1 MNLDIPK
8 IAGNLHG
15 IGKGELFYSKFNAC
29 GPRAVIKTTGSILII
44 FLVSDIG
51 YIFYTPAR
59 QERAAM
65 FLYTTFPFFP

>member
-29 GPRAVIKTTGSILII
+29 GPRAVMNKSKLLDR
-44 FLVSDIG
+44 F
-51 YIFYTPAR
+51 
-59 QERAAM
+59 
-65 FLYTTFPFFP
+65 